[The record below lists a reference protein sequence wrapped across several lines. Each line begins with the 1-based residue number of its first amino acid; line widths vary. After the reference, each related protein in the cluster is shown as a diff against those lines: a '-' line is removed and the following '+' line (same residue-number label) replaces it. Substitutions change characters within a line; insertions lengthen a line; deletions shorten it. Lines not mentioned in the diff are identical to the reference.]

1 MFFFTTAEK
10 AALQN
15 KRNRIAGRFTK
26 QRCDKVVR
34 NMQRNLVEKAKF
46 LCFTYLTTFYN
57 YLAALIAAFVPK
69 YTILPD

>member
-1 MFFFTTAEK
+1 MFFHNRRK

-26 QRCDKVVR
+26 QRCDKIVR
-34 NMQRNLVEKAKF
+34 NMQRNLVGKAKF
-46 LCFTYLTTFYN
+46 LYFTYHSMFYN

>member
-1 MFFFTTAEK
+1 MFFHNCRK
-10 AALQN
+10 AAIQN

-26 QRCDKVVR
+26 QRCDKIVR
-34 NMQRNLVEKAKF
+34 NMQRNLVGKAKF

>member
-26 QRCDKVVR
+26 QRCDKIVR
-34 NMQRNLVEKAKF
+34 NMQRNLVGKAKF
-46 LCFTYLTTFYN
+46 LARKFVLSC
-57 YLAALIAAFVPK
+57 YLAAEMPAFVP
-69 YTILPD
+69 

>member
-1 MFFFTTAEK
+1 MFFHNCQK

-15 KRNRIAGRFTK
+15 KRNRIAERFTK
-26 QRCDKVVR
+26 QRCDKIVR
-34 NMQRNLVEKAKF
+34 NMQRNLVGKAKF
-46 LCFTYLTTFYN
+46 LWFTYLTTFYN